1 MSTKQTHIIMRM
13 AIVDLG
19 LKDLS
24 EAINERLAL
33 EGRKP
38 IHYTTISRVIGGH
51 KVKRGR
57 ETLAMADS
65 ITSQRVREYAKE
77 YLRVLTP
84 RLGDMGIDTD
94 GLVAKT
100 IVGDDQATAIF
111 IRNKHGYHVATYH
124 VPTDKFI

>member
-38 IHYTTISRVIGGH
+38 IHYTTISG
-51 KVKRGR
+51 
-57 ETLAMADS
+57 
-65 ITSQRVREYAKE
+65 
-77 YLRVLTP
+77 
-84 RLGDMGIDTD
+84 
-94 GLVAKT
+94 
-100 IVGDDQATAIF
+100 
-111 IRNKHGYHVATYH
+111 
-124 VPTDKFI
+124 